1 MVIRHRCQE
10 VALFSAR
17 VRRRAFLERLGI
29 KGDLMSRLK
38 RYIALDG
45 VAARMARGAKPVQ
58 ISSREN
64 GLADTPVTI

>member
-29 KGDLMSRLK
+29 KGDLMSRFK

-45 VAARMARGAKPVQ
+45 VAARMARGAKL
-58 ISSREN
+58 SSYH
-64 GLADTPVTI
+64 LVKMALQTPL